1 MITDDC
7 GVRASLSRVRAFL
20 LADSR
25 QVLGVFGAMGLVVLV
40 ATALTFTATAGLTFI
55 AFVPLAGVVFIPLQ
69 IAFWVARGLVFQ
81 YMSLV
86 TLCAYQTQY
95 RRFSAPGTAPVR
107 LRVHER

>member
-1 MITDDC
+1 MLK
-7 GVRASLSRVRAFL
+7 LSNNGRTYVIA
-20 LADSR
+20 
-25 QVLGVFGAMGLVVLV
+25 V
-40 ATALTFTATAGLTFI
+40 TATGLTLI
-55 AFVPLAGVVFIPLQ
+55 AFVPLAGFVFVPLQ

-81 YMSLV
+81 YMSLA